1 MKILYKS
8 GPSIESCQIPQL
20 ISDQQ
25 LLYDDLKCHL
35 EVPEAATKGVL

>member
-8 GPSIESCQIPQL
+8 GPSTESCQIPQL
-20 ISDQQ
+20 ISDQ